1 MSRMEKICEDVNRNA
16 ALLNIF
22 ANSDSMLLNCSD
34 LCSDNGCGAMSR
46 AQMICEDVNYEAM
59 ANSDGGGG
67 TDDEAYA
74 LMEFGGSLFCV
85 PASIFATAVRVPL
98 QSSVWPNQ
106 PANFT
111 VGNPSSQPQQGDVSV
126 GPRLPAVRHGVGGLR
141 QWETVAEDAEGCCS
155 TTSSPQPPTRPF
167 VAECAASRGDLCG
180 EEQQSVVI
188 IAASDAISVSALPLI
203 KPPPEC
209 LSSASSCVFSE
220 WEKCAASEGAEF
232 VWCAAAQGAPRL
244 LPTSFGSSEGPP
256 SSSLFLFSSSSLSPS
271 SSSSLF
277 PSSSSS
283 LSPSSSSSLFPSSSL
298 SPSSSSSLP
307 PSSSSSLFP
316 SSSSSLSP
324 SSSSLFP
331 SSASLSPS
339 SSSLFP
345 SSSSSLSPSSS
356 SSSLFHSSSPPPT
369 SASSS
374 SSTSASFPHSS
385 CSSFSLSSASTSSA
399 ASLSPLPWQLL
410 IDQMIREVQT
420 EIQAEK
426 ALRFDCPNFQMPRK
440 RSFGSASPGFSSS
453 ASSAIDFPSNSSS
466 SSSNASGSPRP
477 FLCFS
482 QNSLPQAKRAKK
494 NSLISLSHEELA
506 ERKKE
511 QNRAAAQRY
520 RSRKSN
526 VLEQERDE
534 IWHLET
540 DNAKMRE
547 EMAQIADQIA
557 KLRTKLSLGR

>member
-22 ANSDSMLLNCSD
+22 GNSDSVLLNCSD
-34 LCSDNGCGAMSR
+34 LCSENGCGAMSR

-85 PASIFATAVRVPL
+85 PASIFATAVHVPL

-167 VAECAASRGDLCG
+167 VAECAASCGDLCG

-209 LSSASSCVFSE
+209 LSSASSCAFSE

-232 VWCAAAQGAPRL
+232 AWCAAAQGAPRL
-244 LPTSFGSSEGPP
+244 LPASVGFSEGSP
-256 SSSLFLFSSSSLSPS
+256 SSSLFPSSSSSLSP

-283 LSPSSSSSLFPSSSL
+283 LSPSSSSSR
-298 SPSSSSSLP
+298 
-307 PSSSSSLFP
+307 
-316 SSSSSLSP
+316 
-324 SSSSLFP
+324 FP

-356 SSSLFHSSSPPPT
+356 SLFHSSSPPPT

-374 SSTSASFPHSS
+374 SSTSASASSPHSS
-385 CSSFSLSSASTSSA
+385 CSSFSPSSASTSSP

-426 ALRFDCPNFQMPRK
+426 AIRFNCPNFQMPRK
-440 RSFGSASPGFSSS
+440 RSFGSASPGFSS

-466 SSSNASGSPRP
+466 SSSNSSGSPRP

-482 QNSLPQAKRAKK
+482 QNTLPQAKRAKK